1 MKYIILLESWFRGG
15 DLTPT
20 DIYDFYAMTL
30 EPHLFEH
37 EINEFAKRLYDKL
50 DKVIKLRVI
59 WGVFLDYGQFPSKDH
74 FVECGGDPKIWDKV
88 YNALKKEGQIVD
100 IKDKS
105 YKEGLYA
112 AKLSDSHN
120 TDKISNILLNIDIN
134 IDDLFKVLQ
143 RMGNSLIVSYG
154 GVWHQI
160 WEKFKMIGSKLK
172 NDRVNYKQKMVVI
185 DTLLNMFHHGE
196 GIFIHLMKD
205 KTPGA
210 QEKHIQALNAKFIAE
225 PEDWWDKVSEWVRVK
240 INKER
245 RRNGKPIIIYNP
257 NRDPRIFTTN
267 RYKISRW
274 WKNIE
279 SIQDY
284 LKNKRRF
291 YWALPSLANF
301 ILDKEQINE
310 MLSAIKDTRDL
321 LSKST
326 VSRENIEKIKQDLD
340 KAEKELKQL
349 LKQNQ

>member
-1 MKYIILLESWFRGG
+1 MKYIILSESWFRGG
-15 DLTPT
+15 DLTST

-30 EPHLFEH
+30 EPDLFEH

-50 DKVIKLRVI
+50 NKVIRDRII
-59 WGVFLDYGQFPSKDH
+59 WSVFLDYGQFPSKDH

-105 YKEGLYA
+105 YKEGPYA
-112 AKLSDSHN
+112 AKLSDSYN
-120 TDKISNILLNIDIN
+120 TDKIDNILLNIDIN

-143 RMGNSLIVSYG
+143 RMGNSLGVSYG

-160 WEKFKMIGSKLK
+160 WEKFKMIGPKLK

-185 DTLLNMFHHGE
+185 DTLLNMFHHGGSMIE
-196 GIFIHLMKD
+196 HLKD
-205 KTPGA
+205 DHDASTT
-210 QEKHIQALNAKFIAE
+210 EKYVQALNAKFIAE
-225 PEDWWDKVSEWVRVK
+225 PEDWWNKVSRWVRIR

-245 RRNGKPIIIYNP
+245 RKNGKPIIIYNP
-257 NRDPRIFTTN
+257 NRDSRIFTTN
-267 RYKISRW
+267 RYTISEW
-274 WKNIE
+274 WENIK

-284 LKNKRRF
+284 LENKGRF
-291 YWALPSLANF
+291 CWTLPSLANF

-310 MLSAIKDTRDL
+310 MLSAIEDTKKL
-321 LSKST
+321 SSKST
-326 VSRENIEKIKQDLD
+326 VSRENIEKIKQHLD